1 MNWEAIGAISELVA
15 SAAVVIT
22 LVYLAS
28 QIRQSNVQAQGDA
41 HSSWITA
48 WNDTIKGWIRD
59 RDTVQI
65 MQRGFSDLS
74 ALSNVE
80 QAIFAHQ
87 VAALINQWHLAAD
100 LIDRGLLDEQL
111 YDGVTDVVLSVCLT
125 AGGREYLE
133 SNADAFPRGRQLLA
147 MVQSGE
153 AKLPPFNVVAPWWS
167 AEPSE

>member
-1 MNWEAIGAISELVA
+1 MNWEAIGAVSEVIA

-41 HSSWITA
+41 HASWLTA

-65 MQRGFSDLS
+65 MQRGFTDLS
-74 ALSNVE
+74 ALSKVE

-100 LIDRGLLDEQL
+100 LIDRGLLGEQL
-111 YDGVTDVVLSVCLT
+111 YDGATEVVLSVCTT
-125 AGGREYLE
+125 AGGYEYLE
-133 SNADAFPRGRQLLA
+133 SNADAFPRGRQLLE

-153 AKLPPFNVVAPWWS
+153 GSLPPFNVVAPWWS
-167 AEPSE
+167 AEASE